1 MGTVVKDKWQQV
13 RQFMARYLSKRE
25 LDPKGFTILELLV
38 VTMIIGTLSSMVAPP
53 LQRARERA
61 FVAVAMAEIR
71 IISSELAI
79 YIEIN
84 YEPPVSLAAIDRATL
99 LDPWGNPYMYV
110 KLQGT
115 NGNGSARKNKFQ
127 VPLNDDYD
135 LGSAGP
141 DGLSKGALTAKDSK
155 DDILRAWNGAFIGL
169 ATDL

>member
-1 MGTVVKDKWQQV
+1 
-13 RQFMARYLSKRE
+13 MARYRAQRAS
-25 LDPKGFTILELLV
+25 DPKGFTILELLV
-38 VTMIIGTLSSMVAPP
+38 VTMIIGTLSTMVAPS

-61 FVAVAMAEIR
+61 FVSVAMAEIR

-79 YIEIN
+79 YIELN
-84 YEPPVSLAAIDRATL
+84 FEPPVSLAAIDRATL

-115 NGNGSARKNKFQ
+115 NGDGEARKNKFQ

-141 DGLSKGALTAKDSK
+141 DGLSKNPLTAKDSK
-155 DDILRAWNGAFIGL
+155 DDILRAWNGAFIGP
-169 ATDL
+169 ASDL